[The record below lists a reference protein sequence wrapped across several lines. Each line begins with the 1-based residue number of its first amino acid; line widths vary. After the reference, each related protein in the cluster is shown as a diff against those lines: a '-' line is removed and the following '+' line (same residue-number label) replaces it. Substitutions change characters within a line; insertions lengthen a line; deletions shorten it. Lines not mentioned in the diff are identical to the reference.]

1 MPTTSA
7 VLLAGLLGAALL
19 LLIAWRRGASSDDGN
34 ELGDP
39 ADPERAEHWI
49 LQRVESRPRFHRLL
63 GGADRRVAGGVA
75 VAVGFVA
82 IFLAALLIGWIFDSI
97 DTGRGFARW
106 DQSVAEWGPAHATAA
121 TATFMKAATNLGA
134 TWFLVPLMAVVG
146 VVDWRRRRS
155 ATGIWF
161 LATVGVGVVLINNGL
176 KLWIMRERPPV
187 DRLVDAAGSSFPS
200 GHSSAAAAC
209 WMAIAFIVGG
219 WVAPR
224 VRPWLTAGAVA
235 IACLVAASRA
245 LLGVHWVTDVVA
257 GVTVGWTWFFVVALI
272 FGGRIQRFGRPVEE
286 LAPPEE
292 TDVSVPN
299 DAAPVDSYV
308 DHQRRNGA
316 HDG

>member
-1 MPTTSA
+1 MPTTLA

-19 LLIAWRRGASSDDGN
+19 LLIAWRRGVSGDSRA
-34 ELGDP
+34 ELDDP
-39 ADPERAEHWI
+39 ADPDRAQHWL
-49 LQRVESRPRFHRLL
+49 LQRVESRPRLHRLL
-63 GGADRRVAGGVA
+63 ASADRRVAGGVA
-75 VAVGFVA
+75 VATAFVA
-82 IFLAALLIGWIFDSI
+82 VFLAALLIGWIFDSI

-121 TATFMKAATNLGA
+121 TATFMKGATNLGA
-134 TWFLVPLMAVVG
+134 TWFLVPVMAVVG
-146 VVDWRRRRS
+146 IVDWRRRRS
-155 ATGIWF
+155 TTGIWF
-161 LATVGVGVVLINNGL
+161 LVTVGIGVVLINNGL
-176 KLWIMRERPPV
+176 KLSIMRERPPV
-187 DRLVDAAGSSFPS
+187 ARLVDAAGSSFPS

-219 WVAPR
+219 WLSPR

-286 LAPPEE
+286 LASPGA
-292 TDVSVPN
+292 TGVPAPK
-299 DAAPVDSYV
+299 DAAPLDPYV